1 MQELIFTPIAEEH
14 LQEIMEIYNHFV
26 ANTTVSFHTEL
37 QTLDQMRAAVVHSN
51 PRFRSFAIL
60 EDQLVKGYVLITQH
74 KSKQAYDITGEV
86 TIYLNPAFVGQGIGS
101 KALYFIEEI
110 ARTERFHSLVAT
122 ICSENV
128 SSAGL
133 FNKHGY
139 TQAAYFK
146 EVGIKF
152 DRKLDIVVLQK
163 MLNL

>member
-1 MQELIFTPIAEEH
+1 MRQLLFTPIAEEH
-14 LQEIMEIYNHFV
+14 LREIMEIYNYFV
-26 ANTTVSFHTEL
+26 ANTTVSFNTEL
-37 QTLDQMRAAVVHSN
+37 LTLDQMRAMVIHPN

-74 KSKQAYDITGEV
+74 KNKQAYDITGEV

-101 KALYFIEEI
+101 KALHFIEDI
-110 ARTERFHSLVAT
+110 ARSEGFHSLVAT
-122 ICSENV
+122 ICIEND
-128 SSAGL
+128 SSMGL

-152 DRKLDIVVLQK
+152 DRKLDIAVLQK
-163 MLNL
+163 MLNS